1 MSSRFFA
8 QYILNQGVLT
18 PEQVQ
23 EALEDGRSVQVKL
36 GVLAINEK
44 FLTAVQVEEIHR
56 LQHMVDK
63 RFGEIAIDE
72 GYLSEEQLMI
82 LLAAQ
87 KNSHLNFGQTLV
99 DKGFMNLEQLERVLE
114 EYKRESNLDQESDLA
129 ILKDGIRTQL
139 NLSQEDE
146 EVELYYD
153 YILLF
158 LRAIVRFLDSSP
170 LVIATVHEQKQ
181 DQWFAAQSMT
191 GDVILH
197 SSFTADDKVLL
208 ELARRYSGE
217 EIHEMD
223 ELALDSIG
231 EFLNVTN
238 GLFCINLS
246 NAELELDLHPQSVTK
261 NADFLMKKNYT
272 VTIDTG
278 FGRINLVMA
287 GV

>member
-99 DKGFMNLEQLERVLE
+99 DKGFMNLEQLERVLD

-129 ILKDGIRTQL
+129 ILKEGIRTQL

-158 LRAIVRFLDSSP
+158 LRAIVRFLDASP
-170 LVIATVHEQKQ
+170 LVIPTVHEQKQ
-181 DQWFAAQSMT
+181 DQWSALQSMT
-191 GDVILH
+191 GDVTLQ

-217 EIHEMD
+217 EIHEID

-246 NAELELDLHPQSVTK
+246 NAGLELDLHPQSVTK
-261 NADFLMKKNYT
+261 NADFLMKKNHT

-287 GV
+287 RM